1 MAAARRA
8 TFGQFDYDLVHHY
21 SVGFKST
28 SFSYSVAMPDGF
40 LIVQDASLIVAAFDA
55 VQIAGGLAEP
65 LRDLRNELS
74 FIEPTKYRGMG
85 RAPLEPYLGSII
97 ERLRERG
104 EDVSNLTARKRF
116 AEFVGEDNGPLIPD
130 LETGRKLISLLDK
143 SALWEIIGV
152 SQESL
157 EPTANTLGFDLGWW
171 GSEFYSLIA
180 DCAVAPHWHGP
191 PFERLRELAQHLRSL
206 NENVLFPGAANA
218 LEFLSYYEGQ
228 DWAETDNFVPVRIE
242 GVISD

>member
-1 MAAARRA
+1 
-8 TFGQFDYDLVHHY
+8 
-21 SVGFKST
+21 
-28 SFSYSVAMPDGF
+28 
-40 LIVQDASLIVAAFDA
+40 
-55 VQIAGGLAEP
+55 VQIAEGLAEP

-97 ERLRERG
+97 ERHRRERG
-104 EDVSNLTARKRF
+104 EDVSNPTARKRF

-130 LETGRKLISLLDK
+130 LETSRELISLLDK
-143 SALWEIIGV
+143 PALWEIIGV

-157 EPTANTLGFDLGWW
+157 EPTANALGFDLGWW

-180 DCAVAPHWHGP
+180 DCAVAPAWHGP
-191 PFERLRELAQHLRSL
+191 PLERLRELAQHLSNL

-228 DWAETDNFVPVRIE
+228 DWAETDNFVPARIDQVTS
-242 GVISD
+242 G